1 MSLSAREPDAL
12 TTLAQLKQKMAR
24 ARVVSI
30 DGDDEISQRIMEM
43 GVIPGVEVVYL
54 GSALFGDPLE
64 IELRGYRLSLRKK
77 EALRISIE
85 PLP

>member
-1 MSLSAREPDAL
+1 LI
-12 TTLAQLKQKMAR
+12 TLAQLNQKMAR

-77 EALRISIE
+77 EAQRVSIE
-85 PLP
+85 PLPAAGTSGA

>member
-1 MSLSAREPDAL
+1 M
-12 TTLAQLKQKMAR
+12 TTLAQLNQKMAR

-77 EALRISIE
+77 EAQRVSIE
-85 PLP
+85 PLPAAGTSGA

>member
-1 MSLSAREPDAL
+1 
-12 TTLAQLKQKMAR
+12 
-24 ARVVSI
+24 
-30 DGDDEISQRIMEM
+30 
-43 GVIPGVEVVYL
+43 VVYL

-77 EALRISIE
+77 EASRISIE